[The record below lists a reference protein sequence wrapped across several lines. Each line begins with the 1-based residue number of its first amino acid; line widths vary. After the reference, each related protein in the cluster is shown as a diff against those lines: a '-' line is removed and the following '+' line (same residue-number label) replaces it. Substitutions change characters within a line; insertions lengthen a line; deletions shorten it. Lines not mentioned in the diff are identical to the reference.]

1 MTSKR
6 PLMTHQSNLPD
17 SVWHE
22 IALHGHLVVHHVA
35 RLIMVRMWQAVG
47 SLVLVVALSVCRN
60 VAINNIYQLSLSI
73 DEFLVKMAQNRPQIR
88 RKASQN
94 FSNPCKHWCVI
105 TTQISI
111 FDQFFY
117 ESKRQRLCDD
127 VQVFSIMSVNPSCHS
142 QPYNTRYSVYTATTS
157 FFKFWEKSG
166 FFPLHLTKSDVAAG

>member
-1 MTSKR
+1 MI
-6 PLMTHQSNLPD
+6 
-17 SVWHE
+17 WHE

-73 DEFLVKMAQNRPQIR
+73 DEFLVKMAQNCPQIR
-88 RKASQN
+88 RKASQKFPN
-94 FSNPCKHWCVI
+94 QCKHWCVI

-111 FDQFFY
+111 FDRFFY
-117 ESKRQRLCDD
+117 ESKRQRLCDH
-127 VQVFSIMSVNPSCHS
+127 VQVISIKSVDPSCHTR
-142 QPYNTRYSVYTATTS
+142 PYNTRYSVYTATFS
-157 FFKFWEKSG
+157 FLKFFEKSG